1 VARWPR
7 VQRDSTE
14 NPDAVGLSDPVS
26 SGVPYPPILEGSA
39 SGSPPNREFRPQDF
53 RPFVPIRSGHLTGPS
68 VCPRHILGA
77 MTEIPP
83 AEADRRPTKQVIVIR
98 RDLRMRRGK
107 EIAQGAH
114 AATAWLADRVL
125 QTILPNEAVDHV
137 ALSPAER
144 AWLESSFRKV
154 TVKVNS
160 EEELIAVYQKALD
173 AGLVVHL
180 ITDRGLTEFGGVPTR
195 TCLAVGPDYDDLID
209 PVTGDLEL
217 Y

>member
-1 VARWPR
+1 MAL
-7 VQRDSTE
+7 E
-14 NPDAVGLSDPVS
+14 PDAVS
-26 SGVPYPPILEGSA
+26 E
-39 SGSPPNREFRPQDF
+39 
-53 RPFVPIRSGHLTGPS
+53 
-68 VCPRHILGA
+68 
-77 MTEIPP
+77 
-83 AEADRRPTKQVIVIR
+83 RRPTKQVIVIR

-114 AATAWLADRVL
+114 AAGAWLADRV
-125 QTILPNEAVDHV
+125 IEGMSPNGTVDHV

-144 AWLESSFRKV
+144 SWLETSFRKV

-160 EEELIAVYQKALD
+160 EVELVAVYQKALA

-180 ITDRGLTEFGGVPTR
+180 VTDRGLTEFGGVPTR

>member
-1 VARWPR
+1 MSELP
-7 VQRDSTE
+7 
-14 NPDAVGLSDPVS
+14 PD
-26 SGVPYPPILEGSA
+26 E
-39 SGSPPNREFRPQDF
+39 
-53 RPFVPIRSGHLTGPS
+53 
-68 VCPRHILGA
+68 
-77 MTEIPP
+77 
-83 AEADRRPTKQVIVIR
+83 AERRPTKQVIVIR

-114 AATAWLADRVL
+114 AATAWLADLIL
-125 QTILPNEAVDHV
+125 QTMRANDVDHL

-160 EEELIAVYQKALD
+160 EEELVAVYQKALD

>member
-1 VARWPR
+1 M
-7 VQRDSTE
+7 S
-14 NPDAVGLSDPVS
+14 
-26 SGVPYPPILEGSA
+26 
-39 SGSPPNREFRPQDF
+39 
-53 RPFVPIRSGHLTGPS
+53 
-68 VCPRHILGA
+68 
-77 MTEIPP
+77 EIPP
-83 AEADRRPTKQVIVIR
+83 DEPERRPTKQVIVIR

-114 AATAWLADRVL
+114 AATAWLADLVL
-125 QTILPNEAVDHV
+125 QTMRPNDVDHL
-137 ALSPAER
+137 ALSPAEQ

>member
-1 VARWPR
+1 MT
-7 VQRDSTE
+7 D
-14 NPDAVGLSDPVS
+14 
-26 SGVPYPPILEGSA
+26 
-39 SGSPPNREFRPQDF
+39 
-53 RPFVPIRSGHLTGPS
+53 TG
-68 VCPRHILGA
+68 
-77 MTEIPP
+77 
-83 AEADRRPTKQVIVIR
+83 RPTKQVIVIR

-114 AATAWLADRVL
+114 AAEAWLTGRVL
-125 QTILPNEAVDHV
+125 QNIHPNGAVDHLV
-137 ALSPAER
+137 LSPAER

-160 EEELIAVYQKALD
+160 EEELLAVYAKALG
-173 AGLVVHL
+173 ARLVVNL

-195 TCLAVGPDYDDLID
+195 TCLAVGPDYDDLVD

>member
-1 VARWPR
+1 M
-7 VQRDSTE
+7 S
-14 NPDAVGLSDPVS
+14 
-26 SGVPYPPILEGSA
+26 
-39 SGSPPNREFRPQDF
+39 
-53 RPFVPIRSGHLTGPS
+53 
-68 VCPRHILGA
+68 
-77 MTEIPP
+77 EIPP
-83 AEADRRPTKQVIVIR
+83 DEAERRTTKQVIVIR

-114 AATAWLADRVL
+114 AATAWLADLIL
-125 QTILPNEAVDHV
+125 QTMRANDVDHL

>member
-1 VARWPR
+1 M
-7 VQRDSTE
+7 S
-14 NPDAVGLSDPVS
+14 
-26 SGVPYPPILEGSA
+26 
-39 SGSPPNREFRPQDF
+39 
-53 RPFVPIRSGHLTGPS
+53 
-68 VCPRHILGA
+68 
-77 MTEIPP
+77 EIPP
-83 AEADRRPTKQVIVIR
+83 DEAERRPTKQVIVIR

-114 AATAWLADRVL
+114 AATAWLADLVL
-125 QTILPNEAVDHV
+125 QTMRPNDVDHL

>member
-1 VARWPR
+1 MNDIPR
-7 VQRDSTE
+7 
-14 NPDAVGLSDPVS
+14 L
-26 SGVPYPPILEGSA
+26 
-39 SGSPPNREFRPQDF
+39 
-53 RPFVPIRSGHLTGPS
+53 
-68 VCPRHILGA
+68 
-77 MTEIPP
+77 
-83 AEADRRPTKQVIVIR
+83 TKQVIVIR

-114 AATAWLADRVL
+114 AATAWLAERVL
-125 QTILPNEAVDHV
+125 QTMMPNGSVHHV

-144 AWLESSFRKV
+144 TWLETSFRKV

-160 EEELIAVYQKALD
+160 EEELMAVYQKAFA

-180 ITDRGLTEFGGVPTR
+180 VTDRGLTEFGGVPTR